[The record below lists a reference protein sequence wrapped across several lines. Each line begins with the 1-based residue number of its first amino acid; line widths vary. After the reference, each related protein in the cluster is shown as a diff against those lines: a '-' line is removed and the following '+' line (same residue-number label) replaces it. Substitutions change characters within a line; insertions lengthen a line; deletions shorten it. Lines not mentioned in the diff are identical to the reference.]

1 MSEQLWQAVDGYYT
15 KLFEADDAV
24 LKSVL
29 AESDVGGLPAIQV
42 SPLQGKMLMLLAQT
56 MGARRILEIGTL
68 GGYSTVWLA
77 RGLTK
82 GGKLVTLEVVPKHA
96 EVARANLA
104 RAGFADAVE
113 VVLGP
118 AADSLVALAGQEPF
132 DLVFI
137 DADKAGYPRYLE
149 LCLPLLRPGSLIV
162 ADNMVRE
169 GAVIEADSKDAA
181 VQGVRRFNDIVA
193 NDKRLSATAIQ
204 TVGDKGYDGFV
215 LVRVMG

>member
-15 KLFEADDAV
+15 ALFEADDAV
-24 LKSVL
+24 LQAVL
-29 AESDVGGLPAIQV
+29 AESDAGGLPAIQV
-42 SPLQGKMLMLLAQT
+42 SPLQGKMLMLLAQA

-77 RGLTK
+77 RGLAK

-113 VVLGP
+113 IVLGP
-118 AADSLVALAGQEPF
+118 AADSLAALAGQEPF

-149 LCLPLLRPGSLIV
+149 LCVALLRPGSLIV

-169 GAVIEADSKDAA
+169 GAVIEADSEDAA
-181 VQGVRRFNDIVA
+181 VQGVRRFNEIVA
-193 NDKRLSATAIQ
+193 QDKRLSATAIQ

-215 LVRVMG
+215 LARVNQ